1 MAQEQRAL
9 RFSVRAVDA
18 GEEFALSGR
27 AISYND
33 ETEIPCGNGDSF
45 IERVAPGA
53 LDDVLGS
60 DAEIK
65 ALFNHNVDSV
75 LGSRKNKTLSLKSN
89 ERGLFFGIQLDK
101 NNAKHQEVHAMCKR
115 GDIDGC
121 SFGFFPEDE
130 DWDQVRDANGKVRV
144 RRTLKK
150 IKMHEMS
157 VVTFPAYQ
165 NTMVQARSANYAPQ
179 IAKAKTITPVMIPTN
194 WHAEAMKRAQQ
205 IKEQIFAVADGFI
218 INEKTLEVT
227 PVFYTEAEKEA
238 RLTAQLRARAAEI
251 ERQLFT
257 EGLMADAEDGL

>member
-1 MAQEQRAL
+1 MAQEKRAL

-33 ETEIPCGNGDSF
+33 ETEIPCGNGESF

-53 LDDVLGS
+53 LDEVLGS
-60 DAEIK
+60 DAEVK

-89 ERGLFFGIQLDK
+89 ERGLYFGIQLDK

-115 GDIDGC
+115 GDVDGC

-130 DWDQVRDANGKVRV
+130 DWDQVRDANGNVRV

-157 VVTFPAYQ
+157 VVTFPAYT
-165 NTMVQARSANYAPQ
+165 NTLVQARSVNYTAQ
-179 IAKAKTITPVMIPTN
+179 IARAKTVAPALRPD
-194 WHAEAMKRAQQ
+194 AFFAQAKKRAQE
-205 IKEQIFAVADGFI
+205 IKEEIFRTADAFT
-218 INEKTLEVT
+218 INEQTWEVT
-227 PVFYTEAEKEA
+227 PHFYTEAEREA
-238 RLTAQLRARAAEI
+238 ALTRQLREKCDEIGRQIFKDDVRAE
-251 ERQLFT
+251 F
-257 EGLMADAEDGL
+257 GL